1 MKRICLAFVLSALV
15 SAALAAGTQT
25 ATISSTT
32 PTNLGAAPV
41 VVQTLNQPVNVC
53 IADSSPTVGTQ
64 CNILQPGPPVTF
76 YPADVGSDV
85 WASLL
90 GSSSLIAYT
99 PIYSSGSSIG
109 SVTQGTVPWVD
120 DVQQWADTVLGAP
133 SNFGT
138 SPGAVKV
145 PGVNAYVTDF
155 PSTYAVT
162 GAFWQATQPVSLAS
176 LPALATGA
184 NVIGSV
190 SQNGAWSV
198 SVTSEVGVGATGA
211 AVPATAQF
219 AGMSVG
225 GNLTGMTGTANGLKV
240 DGSAVTQPV
249 SGTFWQATQPVSGA
263 SAQFVDG
270 WNVTAGA
277 KADAASTATD
287 TTPISQMSVE
297 KQISKSAQ
305 AAVMALGSPF
315 QSGGN
320 ISNTSFGATQSGTW
334 AVTPTVPAASTMNL
348 TSTTTA
354 YTANQLVANS
364 GTAGSITNPS
374 FSVPTAG
381 GAIPRLR
388 LYSDDIGTG
397 WQGATVQVDLWSSS
411 PTWTNGDH
419 AAWKPAT
426 GTAAHLASYSC
437 TFPSAVWGDGLATE
451 CSINQGNYASVI
463 ATTIYWSV
471 EVTAA
476 SGNAVTASQHLNLRP
491 ELN

>member
-109 SVTQGTVPWVD
+109 SVTQGTAPWVD

-305 AAVMALGSPF
+305 AAVMAL
-315 QSGGN
+315 
-320 ISNTSFGATQSGTW
+320 
-334 AVTPTVPAASTMNL
+334 
-348 TSTTTA
+348 
-354 YTANQLVANS
+354 
-364 GTAGSITNPS
+364 
-374 FSVPTAG
+374 
-381 GAIPRLR
+381 
-388 LYSDDIGTG
+388 
-397 WQGATVQVDLWSSS
+397 
-411 PTWTNGDH
+411 NG
-419 AAWKPAT
+419 
-426 GTAAHLASYSC
+426 
-437 TFPSAVWGDGLATE
+437 
-451 CSINQGNYASVI
+451 
-463 ATTIYWSV
+463 
-471 EVTAA
+471 
-476 SGNAVTASQHLNLRP
+476 
-491 ELN
+491 

>member
-53 IADSSPTVGTQ
+53 VADSSPTVGTQ

-162 GAFWQATQPVSLAS
+162 G
-176 LPALATGA
+176 
-184 NVIGSV
+184 
-190 SQNGAWSV
+190 
-198 SVTSEVGVGATGA
+198 
-211 AVPATAQF
+211 
-219 AGMSVG
+219 
-225 GNLTGMTGTANGLKV
+225 
-240 DGSAVTQPV
+240 
-249 SGTFWQATQPVSGA
+249 TFWQATQPVSGA

-277 KADAASTATD
+277 KADTASTATD

-297 KQISKSAQ
+297 KQISKSVQ
-305 AAVMALGSPF
+305 AAVTALGSPF

-320 ISNTSFGATQSGTW
+320 IGNTAFGATQSGTW
-334 AVTPTVPAASTMNL
+334 AVTPTIPAASTMNL

-354 YTANQLVANS
+354 YTANQLVANN
-364 GTAGSITNPS
+364 GTAGSIINPS
-374 FSVPTAG
+374 FAVPTAG